1 MLGPALVFS
10 CYWNTAFVYVFAELL
25 GGLCAAITILP
36 LYGFG
41 NFGSLFDT
49 RIFGWLGL
57 SVPEHFQVH
66 VLPCLLSP
74 DLHKDA
80 STPLVLVK
88 RLSSELHAQAGS
100 PVVCKLQS

>member
-1 MLGPALVFS
+1 MLGPALVFN
-10 CYWNTAFVYVFAELL
+10 CYWNTAFIYVFAELL

-57 SVPEHFQVH
+57 SVPEHFQVCPNLSNLYA
-66 VLPCLLSP
+66 VLI
-74 DLHKDA
+74 
-80 STPLVLVK
+80 
-88 RLSSELHAQAGS
+88 
-100 PVVCKLQS
+100 

>member
-10 CYWNTAFVYVFAELL
+10 CYWDTAFIYVFAELL
-25 GGLCAAITILP
+25 GGMCAAITILP

-57 SVPEHFQVH
+57 SVPEHFQARPG
-66 VLPCLLSP
+66 LETCLSASMLLS
-74 DLHKDA
+74 
-80 STPLVLVK
+80 
-88 RLSSELHAQAGS
+88 
-100 PVVCKLQS
+100 LQCW